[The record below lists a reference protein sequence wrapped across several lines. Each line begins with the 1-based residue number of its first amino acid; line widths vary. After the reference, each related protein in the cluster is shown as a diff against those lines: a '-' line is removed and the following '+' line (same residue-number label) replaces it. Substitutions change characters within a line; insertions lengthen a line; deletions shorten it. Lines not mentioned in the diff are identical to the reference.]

1 MTTHELIWFIVA
13 ITGLLLSALCSGL
26 EIGLY
31 TLNRVRLAVRSG
43 RGDRQAIRLDRE
55 LRDPGRSLTTL
66 LIGNNIAN
74 YLGSLGIMAL
84 LKSTGLSDTWAI
96 IIDTLILV
104 PLLFIFAETL
114 PKDLF
119 RTHTDR
125 WTYLF
130 SLPLKSARQIL
141 SLIGVVPAIHGI
153 ARILQRLVDPDSETP
168 SAGRQRIA
176 ELLREGV
183 STGLL
188 SSSQGDLLDR
198 AVLVY
203 QSSAG
208 SEMIPWR
215 DVVTLPLSAD
225 RPTREQVMRS
235 RSFSRVPVVDRSG
248 RVQGLLHVIDAM
260 LRPDDSTEMLIRPTI
275 EFTSTTSTFVALER
289 MREARVQL
297 AIVVD
302 PESPTAVGV
311 ISIKDLVEPLI
322 GPIRDW

>member
-1 MTTHELIWFIVA
+1 MTTHELIWLLVA
-13 ITGLLLSALCSGL
+13 FTGLLLSALCSGL

-31 TLNRVRLAVRSG
+31 TINRVRLAVRSG
-43 RGDRQAIRLDRE
+43 RGDRRAVRLDRE

-84 LKSTGLSDTWAI
+84 LKSSGLSDTWAI
-96 IIDTLILV
+96 VIDTLILV

-130 SLPLKSARQIL
+130 SLPLQTARQLL
-141 SLIGVVPAIHGI
+141 SVIGVVPAVHGI
-153 ARILQRLVDPDSETP
+153 ARILQRMVDRDADAP
-168 SAGRQRIA
+168 SGGRQRVA

-183 STGLL
+183 GSGLL

-198 AVLVY
+198 AVLVH
-203 QSSAG
+203 QSTAG

-215 DVVTLPLSAD
+215 DVATLPLSAD
-225 RPTREQVMRS
+225 RSTREQVIRS
-235 RSFSRVPVVDRSG
+235 RSFSRLPVVDRAG

-260 LRPDDSTEMLIRPTI
+260 LRPDATTESLIRSTI
-275 EFTSTTSTFVALER
+275 EVTSSTSTFEALER

-302 PESPTAVGV
+302 PDTPRPVGV

>member
-1 MTTHELIWFIVA
+1 MTTHELIWLIVA

-43 RGDRQAIRLDRE
+43 RGDRQAIRLDTE

-96 IIDTLILV
+96 IVDTLILI

-130 SLPLKSARQIL
+130 SLPLQTARQIL
-141 SLIGVVPAIHGI
+141 SLVGIVPAIHGI
-153 ARILQRLVDPDSETP
+153 ARILQHFVDPDSDSQP
-168 SAGRQRIA
+168 AGRQRVA
-176 ELLREGV
+176 DLLREGV

-188 SSSQGDLLDR
+188 SRSQGDLLDR
-198 AVLVY
+198 AVLVH
-203 QSSAG
+203 QSTAG

-215 DVVTLPLSAD
+215 EVATVPLSAD
-225 RPTREQVMRS
+225 RSIREQVIRS
-235 RSFSRVPVVDRSG
+235 RSFSRLPVVDRSG

>member
-1 MTTHELIWFIVA
+1 MNEHLVIWLIIA
-13 ITGLLLSALCSGL
+13 IAGLLLSAICSGL

-43 RGDRQAIRLDRE
+43 RGDRRAIRLDQE
-55 LRDPGRSLTTL
+55 LRDPGRTLTTL
-66 LIGNNIAN
+66 LIGNNLAN
-74 YLGSLGIMAL
+74 YMGSLGIMAL
-84 LKSTGLSDTWAI
+84 LKSTGLTDAWAI

-104 PLLFIFAETL
+104 PVLFIFAETL

-130 SLPLKSARQIL
+130 SLPLKLARMGL

-153 ARILQRLVDPDSETP
+153 ARFFQRLFDPTAENQP
-168 SAGRQRIA
+168 GARQRVA

-183 STGLL
+183 SAGLL
-188 SSSQGDLLDR
+188 SSSQGELLDR
-198 AVLVY
+198 AVLVHE
-203 QSSAG
+203 SSAG
-208 SEMIPWR
+208 SQMIPWR
-215 DVVTLPLSAD
+215 EVATLPASSN
-225 RPTREQVMRS
+225 RSERERVMRKQA
-235 RSFSRVPVVDRSG
+235 FSRLPLVDREG

-260 LRPDDSTEMLIRPTI
+260 LDPQKPTEELLQPTI
-275 EFTSTTSTFVALER
+275 EITTSSSTFEALER
-289 MREARVQL
+289 MRAARVQL
-297 AIVVD
+297 AIVVEQGAHQ
-302 PESPTAVGV
+302 PLGV